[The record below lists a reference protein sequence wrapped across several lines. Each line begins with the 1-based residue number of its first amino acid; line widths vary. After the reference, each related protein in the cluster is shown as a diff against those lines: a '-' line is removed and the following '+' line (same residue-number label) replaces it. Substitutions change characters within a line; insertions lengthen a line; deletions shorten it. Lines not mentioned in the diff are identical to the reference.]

1 MKRGE
6 KHLIG
11 LDCGRARV
19 GWSVDDRFA
28 QARKVLKANFGKFC
42 LSSSRAKPYAKLLPR
57 CITRKGVWNLEYA
70 YPLIAE
76 VTLRRKE
83 GRYILDIEALIA

>member
-1 MKRGE
+1 MWTAG
-6 KHLIG
+6 
-11 LDCGRARV
+11 V

-42 LSSSRAKPYAKLLPR
+42 LSSSAKPYAKLLPR
-57 CITRKGVWNLEYA
+57 CITRKGVRNLEYA

-76 VTLRRKE
+76 VTPRRKE